1 VEKRKDQVRWAWV
14 TAEMFA
20 AKENVQ
26 QQLPQLRRVWIWPRC
41 NVEWV
46 LIGGLCGARNTTY
59 NVLKTV
65 VKRMFLYI
73 C

>member
-41 NVEWV
+41 DVEWV
-46 LIGGLCGARNTTY
+46 L
-59 NVLKTV
+59 
-65 VKRMFLYI
+65 
-73 C
+73 